1 MWMRKICGTLHEC
14 SDGGDDRKRKSWLSF
29 GGKASGAGFSY
40 GRVRI
45 GTKVLKGVRDEDFG
59 LEKHLNE
66 EVCLYLFNIFL
77 TPCLI
82 GYKVTATG
90 EKDLVDWEFIR
101 NSSLQFA
108 VIYALVYL
116 FGTYLAVGFLW
127 HFVAGGQSS
136 VPGYA
141 AFTMVGL
148 IWLHALLLPVAFA
161 RAKLD

>member
-14 SDGGDDRKRKSWLSF
+14 GDGGDDKKRKSPFSF
-29 GGKASGAGFSY
+29 GGKASGAGLSY

-45 GTKVLKGVRDEDFG
+45 GTKVLKGLRVEDFG
-59 LEKHLNE
+59 LEKHINE

-90 EKDLVDWEFIR
+90 EKDLVDWAFIR
-101 NSSLQFA
+101 NSSVQIAL
-108 VIYALVYL
+108 IYALVYL
-116 FGTYLAVGFLW
+116 FGTWLVVGFLW
-127 HFVAGGQSS
+127 HFVIGGQGS

-141 AFTMVGL
+141 AFTMVGI
-148 IWLHALLLPVAFA
+148 IWLHALLLPVALA